1 MAKCPKC
8 GAEVSANAKFC
19 EECGEAVPKPKESSD
34 GVSLGDKNVVAG
46 DVIGNKIAGDSVQ
59 NKILGNAV
67 FNTFK
72 DDTKIV
78 NDCAVCG
85 KHMTNDRG
93 HTCPRCGKIV
103 CEECFNR
110 EKRCCENCLNVE
122 LEKQQEAEKAKKA
135 ALEAEKAERA
145 KTLFTD
151 PRDGNT
157 YKLVKIGNQTWFA
170 ENFRYD
176 CGDGCWS
183 HDDDE
188 SEEITKKYG
197 YLYTWGA
204 AVDFCPEGFHLPTK
218 EEWLELFSSLAAD
231 SDDSSSIAKKMMTAN
246 GWNGK
251 NTSGFNARPSGFIV
265 HNLLDEKNEL
275 SDYHEQTSFWSST
288 KVDDN
293 GVHFDFDGKSIEQGC
308 DELDDGLH
316 CIVGLSVRYIKD
328 EIGGVVPTQASK
340 IAICSCCKKIY
351 NSKNKVE
358 CPECGKT
365 VCEKCFV
372 PAENQ
377 CISCK
382 RKKAA
387 ALQKKLQAEEDAR
400 LQAEAERKRT
410 ELKAKLPENQGYF
423 VDPRDGI
430 AYKVV
435 KIGNQVWFAENFRNE
450 NRDFV
455 DPEGNQNSKE
465 YGYLYSQDCAKQLAP
480 KGWRL
485 PSERDFETLLSYVKE
500 NGALQEPSDE
510 DVARSL
516 MAPEKWENCSTT
528 DDFGFSALPA
538 GYEQNGVINGEG
550 SFTCFLSSSRRKFF
564 QLDGFVAIASIED
577 VRDYGY
583 SDLEGHYPVRYIKE
597 DSSFSKTLEEAQVVA
612 REQAA
617 EIAKQ
622 EAEEKARQEAENAR
636 RAAEE
641 AKRAA
646 EEKAKQEAEKA
657 RREAEEKARVLA
669 EMAEATKRA
678 AEAKAKQEAEAARR
692 AAEEARLEAE
702 WRETHGFFVDPRDK
716 EVYKVVK
723 IGDQVWLGENFRYNC
738 DGSYACDAKKYGRL
752 YNQNDAKRLAP
763 KGWHLPSKAEYEALI
778 AYAKINGIKSDHE
791 IARALAKKDA
801 WPGEFGRDAFDFDIL
816 PAGCGSNFV
825 GVGETAYLWTKDDKS
840 FDIELAWCFCLKN
853 SSRYLDFRDYVKKM
867 QSSVR
872 YIKDD
877 SSFAKTLE
885 EAQEIASVQA
895 AEIAKQEAEEAKLA
909 AEKVKQEAEQA
920 KLEAE
925 KVRREAEEAKRTA
938 TKQPSKNDSPL
949 AFVLALIAGWLG
961 VHNFYMGQTVR
972 GVSKIVLFIVACIL
986 AGVLSN
992 PNASVAAFIL
1002 IAFVPSIIDVALMFK
1017 ATDKLVNKIIAII
1030 HFVVYGLLA
1039 IMGIIGLFAE

>member
-176 CGDGCWS
+176 CGEGCWS

-197 YLYTWGA
+197 YLYTWNA

-275 SDYHEQTSFWSST
+275 SDYHEQTCFWSST

-382 RKKAA
+382 RKKTA

-400 LQAEAERKRT
+400 LQAEAERKRA

-435 KIGNQVWFAENFRNE
+435 KIGDQVWFAENFRSE

-465 YGYLYSQDCAKQLAP
+465 YGYLYSQDCAKKLAP

-485 PSERDFETLLSYVKE
+485 PSERDFEILLSYVKE
-500 NGALQEPSDE
+500 NGAQQQDPTEEGGALP
-510 DVARSL
+510 L
-516 MAPEKWENCSTT
+516 MACDKWECSTT

-538 GYEQNGVINGEG
+538 GYEQNGDINGEG
-550 SFTCFLSSSRRKFF
+550 EITYFLSSTRGKIL
-564 QLDGFVAIASIED
+564 QLYGFVATASIED

-641 AKRAA
+641 AKRSA

-657 RREAEEKARVLA
+657 RREAEEKA
-669 EMAEATKRA
+669 
-678 AEAKAKQEAEAARR
+678 
-692 AAEEARLEAE
+692 
-702 WRETHGFFVDPRDK
+702 
-716 EVYKVVK
+716 
-723 IGDQVWLGENFRYNC
+723 
-738 DGSYACDAKKYGRL
+738 
-752 YNQNDAKRLAP
+752 
-763 KGWHLPSKAEYEALI
+763 
-778 AYAKINGIKSDHE
+778 
-791 IARALAKKDA
+791 
-801 WPGEFGRDAFDFDIL
+801 
-816 PAGCGSNFV
+816 
-825 GVGETAYLWTKDDKS
+825 
-840 FDIELAWCFCLKN
+840 
-853 SSRYLDFRDYVKKM
+853 
-867 QSSVR
+867 
-872 YIKDD
+872 
-877 SSFAKTLE
+877 
-885 EAQEIASVQA
+885 
-895 AEIAKQEAEEAKLA
+895 
-909 AEKVKQEAEQA
+909 

-925 KVRREAEEAKRTA
+925 KVRREAEEAKRVA
-938 TKQPSKNDSPL
+938 ESQKQPSKNDSPL
-949 AFVLALIAGWLG
+949 AFVLALIVGWLG

-1017 ATDKLVNKIIAII
+1017 ATGKSVNKAIAVI

-1039 IMGIIGLFAE
+1039 IVGIIGLFAE